1 MIYRSVEI
9 PIPIVGNGNLSFHL
23 YLLIHYF
30 HQLLLVKNYCCLT
43 AFDPTEIVFQLFIV
57 LAIFSISLGLGLLSH
72 IAPPMLIRGMSISDC
87 FKLNSRVIAYPNSIF
102 TLLNFD
108 PQILFL

>member
-30 HQLLLVKNYCCLT
+30 HQLLLAEIYYYLT
-43 AFDPTEIVFQLFIV
+43 AFGPTKIITQSSSI
-57 LAIFSISLGLGLLSH
+57 LAIFSLSRGLSLLFH
-72 IAPPMLIRGMSISDC
+72 IDPPLPIQGMFIFDC
-87 FKLNSRVIAYPNSIF
+87 FELNSKAVAYPNSIF
-102 TLLNFD
+102 TLQNFD
-108 PQILFL
+108 PQKLFQ